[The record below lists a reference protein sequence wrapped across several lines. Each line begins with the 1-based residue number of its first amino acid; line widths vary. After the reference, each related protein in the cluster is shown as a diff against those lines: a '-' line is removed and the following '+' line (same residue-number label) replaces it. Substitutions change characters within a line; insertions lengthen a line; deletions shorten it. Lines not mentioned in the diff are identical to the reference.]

1 MEYQKPPVRIKR
13 KTLLI
18 FEDYSKS
25 RDNRKFFR
33 WTTRILINFLD
44 LQIGNFQKG
53 EGFKNAIDFNGT
65 RREWGEKRSLSFVWM
80 VYFWRH
86 NATAA
91 SVNLAPPQLLI
102 ASAQHCST
110 LFPPSNPNAQN
121 SFYARY
127 YARLLLL
134 WLLFARQ
141 KLVGYLTI
149 DQWRKM
155 WPTNSVFYSST
166 EFCSMSDK
174 SSMYWISCAVLT
186 RNGRFPISSQ
196 FHKRIRYFDGQ
207 INKTSSKIWHLIGF
221 IYSAEF
227 QQFPW

>member
-141 KLVGYLTI
+141 KLVG
-149 DQWRKM
+149 
-155 WPTNSVFYSST
+155 
-166 EFCSMSDK
+166 
-174 SSMYWISCAVLT
+174 
-186 RNGRFPISSQ
+186 
-196 FHKRIRYFDGQ
+196 
-207 INKTSSKIWHLIGF
+207 
-221 IYSAEF
+221 
-227 QQFPW
+227 

>member
-1 MEYQKPPVRIKR
+1 MRLNLTEKVV
-13 KTLLI
+13 
-18 FEDYSKS
+18 FD
-25 RDNRKFFR
+25 
-33 WTTRILINFLD
+33 
-44 LQIGNFQKG
+44 
-53 EGFKNAIDFNGT
+53 
-65 RREWGEKRSLSFVWM
+65 KRSLSFVWM

-141 KLVGYLTI
+141 KLLLGSSWVKSKRSS
-149 DQWRKM
+149 RKM
-155 WPTNSVFYSST
+155 WPTKFVIFVYSYSVRSRA
-166 EFCSMSDK
+166 DK
-174 SSMYWISCAVLT
+174 SSMYWISSQVLT
-186 RNGRFPISSQ
+186 RNGHLDLTVQKISILV
-196 FHKRIRYFDGQ
+196 K
-207 INKTSSKIWHLIGF
+207 
-221 IYSAEF
+221 
-227 QQFPW
+227 

>member
-1 MEYQKPPVRIKR
+1 
-13 KTLLI
+13 
-18 FEDYSKS
+18 
-25 RDNRKFFR
+25 
-33 WTTRILINFLD
+33 
-44 LQIGNFQKG
+44 
-53 EGFKNAIDFNGT
+53 
-65 RREWGEKRSLSFVWM
+65 M

-149 DQWRKM
+149 DGKCDPQ
-155 WPTNSVFYSST
+155 
-166 EFCSMSDK
+166 
-174 SSMYWISCAVLT
+174 
-186 RNGRFPISSQ
+186 
-196 FHKRIRYFDGQ
+196 IRYFTVLRSSVLWA
-207 INKTSSKIWHLIGF
+207 INHQCIEFLARFWQETVIFPYLITISQKNKIFWWSNKQDVFKNLTPNRIHLFSWISAISMIKWH
-221 IYSAEF
+221 
-227 QQFPW
+227 